1 MSESDLDLFAP
12 EQFSRIAGVDEVG
25 RGCLA
30 GPVVAAAVIL
40 DPNRPIKGLR
50 DSKKL
55 SAKKRDELAEEIKE
69 KALAWSVAA
78 MGPEVIDKINIL
90 QATLEAMKAAVEKL
104 PVEPDFVQVD
114 GNKLPKWKWLS
125 EAIVKGDD
133 KVEWISAA
141 SIIAKTTRDA
151 YMCKIAK
158 LYPQYGFENHVGYGT
173 AEHIKALKAYGPTP
187 IHRKTFAPVREVIDG
202 LSTDSKLFQSEI

>member
-30 GPVVAAAVIL
+30 GPVVAAAAIF

-55 SAKKRDELAEEIKE
+55 SAKKRDELAQEIKE

-125 EAIVKGDD
+125 EAVVKGDD

-141 SIIAKTTRDA
+141 SIIAKTTRDG
-151 YMCKIAK
+151 YMCKIAE
-158 LYPQYGFENHVGYGT
+158 LYPQYGFEHHVGYGT

-202 LSTDSKLFQSEI
+202 LSTDSK

>member
-12 EQFSRIAGVDEVG
+12 EQFSRIVGVDEVG

-125 EAIVKGDD
+125 EAVVKGDD

-141 SIIAKTTRDA
+141 SIIAKTTRDG
-151 YMCKIAK
+151 YMCKIAE
-158 LYPQYGFENHVGYGT
+158 LYPQYGFEHHVGYGT

-202 LSTDSKLFQSEI
+202 LSTDSK

>member
-55 SAKKRDELAEEIKE
+55 SAKKRDELAQEIKE

-125 EAIVKGDD
+125 EAVVKGDD
-133 KVEWISAA
+133 EVEWISAA
-141 SIIAKTTRDA
+141 SIIAKTTRDG
-151 YMCKIAK
+151 YMCKIAE
-158 LYPQYGFENHVGYGT
+158 LYPQYGFEHHVGYGT

-202 LSTDSKLFQSEI
+202 LSTDTK

>member
-55 SAKKRDELAEEIKE
+55 SAKKRDELAQEIKE

-141 SIIAKTTRDA
+141 SIIAKTTRDG
-151 YMCKIAK
+151 YMCKIAE
-158 LYPQYGFENHVGYGT
+158 LYPQYGFEHHVGYGT

-202 LSTDSKLFQSEI
+202 LSTDSK

>member
-90 QATLEAMKAAVEKL
+90 QATLQAMKAAVEKL
-104 PVEPDFVQVD
+104 PIEPDFVQVD

-125 EAIVKGDD
+125 EAVVKGDD

-151 YMCKIAK
+151 YMCKIAE
-158 LYPQYGFENHVGYGT
+158 LYPQYGFEHHVGYGT

-202 LSTDSKLFQSEI
+202 LSTDTK

>member
-30 GPVVAAAVIL
+30 GPVVVAAVIL

-55 SAKKRDELAEEIKE
+55 SAKKRDELAQEIKE

-125 EAIVKGDD
+125 EAVVKGDD

-141 SIIAKTTRDA
+141 SIIAKTTRDG
-151 YMCKIAK
+151 YMCKIAE
-158 LYPQYGFENHVGYGT
+158 LYPQYGFEHHVGYGT

-202 LSTDSKLFQSEI
+202 LSTDSK

>member
-90 QATLEAMKAAVEKL
+90 QATLQAMKAAVEKL

-125 EAIVKGDD
+125 EAVVKGDD

-151 YMCKIAK
+151 YMCKIAE
-158 LYPQYGFENHVGYGT
+158 LYPQYGFEHHVGYGT

-187 IHRKTFAPVREVIDG
+187 IHRKTFAPVREVING
-202 LSTDSKLFQSEI
+202 LSTDTK

>member
-125 EAIVKGDD
+125 EAVVKGDD

-151 YMCKIAK
+151 YMCKMAE
-158 LYPQYGFENHVGYGT
+158 LYPQYGFEHHVGYGT

-202 LSTDSKLFQSEI
+202 LSTDSK

>member
-158 LYPQYGFENHVGYGT
+158 LYPQYGFEHHVGYGT

-202 LSTDSKLFQSEI
+202 LSTDSK

>member
-90 QATLEAMKAAVEKL
+90 QATLQAMKAAVEKL

-125 EAIVKGDD
+125 EAVVKGDD

-141 SIIAKTTRDA
+141 SIIAKTTRDG
-151 YMCKIAK
+151 YMCKIAE
-158 LYPQYGFENHVGYGT
+158 LYPQYGFEHHVGYGT

-187 IHRKTFAPVREVIDG
+187 IHRKTFAPVREVING
-202 LSTDSKLFQSEI
+202 LSTDTK

>member
-55 SAKKRDELAEEIKE
+55 SAKKRDELAQEIKE

-114 GNKLPKWKWLS
+114 GNKLPKWKLLS
-125 EAIVKGDD
+125 EAVVKGDD

-141 SIIAKTTRDA
+141 SIIAKTTRDG
-151 YMCKIAK
+151 YMCKIAE
-158 LYPQYGFENHVGYGT
+158 LYPQYGFEHHVGYGT

-202 LSTDSKLFQSEI
+202 LSTDSK

>member
-55 SAKKRDELAEEIKE
+55 SAKKREELAEEIKE

-158 LYPQYGFENHVGYGT
+158 LYPQYGFEHHVGYGT

-202 LSTDSKLFQSEI
+202 LSTDTK

>member
-104 PVEPDFVQVD
+104 PVEPDFIQVD

-125 EAIVKGDD
+125 EAVVKGDD

-151 YMCKIAK
+151 YMCKIAE
-158 LYPQYGFENHVGYGT
+158 LYPQYGFEHHVGYGT

-202 LSTDSKLFQSEI
+202 LSTDTK

>member
-55 SAKKRDELAEEIKE
+55 SAKKRDELAQEIKE

-125 EAIVKGDD
+125 EAVVKGDD

-141 SIIAKTTRDA
+141 SIIAKTTRDGF
-151 YMCKIAK
+151 MCKIAE
-158 LYPQYGFENHVGYGT
+158 LYPQYGFEHHVGYGT
-173 AEHIKALKAYGPTP
+173 AEHLKALKAYGPTP
-187 IHRKTFAPVREVIDG
+187 IHRKTFAPVREVING
-202 LSTDSKLFQSEI
+202 LSTDTK

>member
-40 DPNRPIKGLR
+40 DPNHPIKGLR

-55 SAKKRDELAEEIKE
+55 SAKKRDELAQEIKE

-125 EAIVKGDD
+125 EAVVKGDD

-141 SIIAKTTRDA
+141 SIIAKTTRDG
-151 YMCKIAK
+151 YMCKIAEI
-158 LYPQYGFENHVGYGT
+158 YPQYGFEHHVGYGT

-202 LSTDSKLFQSEI
+202 LSTDTK

>member
-55 SAKKRDELAEEIKE
+55 SAKKRDELAQEIKE

-125 EAIVKGDD
+125 EAVVKGDD

-151 YMCKIAK
+151 YMCKIAE
-158 LYPQYGFENHVGYGT
+158 LYPQYGFEHHVGYGT

-187 IHRKTFAPVREVIDG
+187 IHRKTFAPVREVING
-202 LSTDSKLFQSEI
+202 LSTDTK

>member
-125 EAIVKGDD
+125 EAVVKGDD

-141 SIIAKTTRDA
+141 SIIAKTTRDG
-151 YMCKIAK
+151 YMCKIAE
-158 LYPQYGFENHVGYGT
+158 LYPQYGFEHHVGYGT

-202 LSTDSKLFQSEI
+202 LSTDTK

>member
-1 MSESDLDLFAP
+1 MSESDLDLFAQ

-125 EAIVKGDD
+125 EAVVKGDD

-158 LYPQYGFENHVGYGT
+158 LYPQYGFEHHVGYGT

-202 LSTDSKLFQSEI
+202 LSTDTK

>member
-55 SAKKRDELAEEIKE
+55 SAKKRDELAQEIKE

-90 QATLEAMKAAVEKL
+90 QATLEAMKTAVEKL

-125 EAIVKGDD
+125 EAVVKGDD

-141 SIIAKTTRDA
+141 SIIAKTTRDG
-151 YMCKIAK
+151 YMCKIAE
-158 LYPQYGFENHVGYGT
+158 LYPQYGFEHHVGYGT

-202 LSTDSKLFQSEI
+202 LSTDTK

>member
-104 PVEPDFVQVD
+104 PAEPDFVQVD

-125 EAIVKGDD
+125 EAVVKGDD

-158 LYPQYGFENHVGYGT
+158 LYPQYGFEHHVGYGT
-173 AEHIKALKAYGPTP
+173 AEHIKALKDYGPTP
-187 IHRKTFAPVREVIDG
+187 IHRKTFAPVREVING
-202 LSTDSKLFQSEI
+202 LSTDSK

>member
-125 EAIVKGDD
+125 EAVVKGDD

-141 SIIAKTTRDA
+141 SIIAKTTRDG
-151 YMCKIAK
+151 YMCKMAE
-158 LYPQYGFENHVGYGT
+158 LYPQYGFEHHVGYGT

-202 LSTDSKLFQSEI
+202 LSTDSK

>member
-125 EAIVKGDD
+125 EAVVKGDD

-158 LYPQYGFENHVGYGT
+158 LYPQYGFEHHVGYGT

-202 LSTDSKLFQSEI
+202 LSTDSK

>member
-30 GPVVAAAVIL
+30 GPVVASAVIL

-55 SAKKRDELAEEIKE
+55 SAKKRDELAQEIKE

-125 EAIVKGDD
+125 EAVVKGDD

-141 SIIAKTTRDA
+141 SIIAKTTRDG
-151 YMCKIAK
+151 YMCKIAE
-158 LYPQYGFENHVGYGT
+158 LYPQYGFEHHVGYGT

-202 LSTDSKLFQSEI
+202 LSTDTK

>member
-30 GPVVAAAVIL
+30 GPVVVAAVIL

-55 SAKKRDELAEEIKE
+55 SAKKREELAQEIKE

-158 LYPQYGFENHVGYGT
+158 LYPQYGFEHHVGYGT

-202 LSTDSKLFQSEI
+202 LSTDTK

>member
-55 SAKKRDELAEEIKE
+55 SAKKRDELAQEIKE
-69 KALAWSVAA
+69 KALVWSVAA

-125 EAIVKGDD
+125 EAVVKGDD

-141 SIIAKTTRDA
+141 SIIAKTTRDG
-151 YMCKIAK
+151 YMCKIAE
-158 LYPQYGFENHVGYGT
+158 LYPQYGFEHHVGYGT

-202 LSTDSKLFQSEI
+202 LSTDTK

>member
-55 SAKKRDELAEEIKE
+55 SAKKRDELAQEIKE

-90 QATLEAMKAAVEKL
+90 QATLEAMMAAVEKL

-125 EAIVKGDD
+125 EAVVKGDD

-151 YMCKIAK
+151 YMCKMAE
-158 LYPQYGFENHVGYGT
+158 LYPQYGFEHHVGYGT

-202 LSTDSKLFQSEI
+202 LSTDTK

>member
-104 PVEPDFVQVD
+104 PVDPDFVQVD

-125 EAIVKGDD
+125 EAVVKGDD

-141 SIIAKTTRDA
+141 SIIAKTTRDG
-151 YMCKIAK
+151 YMCKIAE
-158 LYPQYGFENHVGYGT
+158 LYPQYGFEHHVGYGT

-202 LSTDSKLFQSEI
+202 LSTDSK

>member
-90 QATLEAMKAAVEKL
+90 QATLEAMKAAVVKL

-141 SIIAKTTRDA
+141 SIIAKTTRDG
-151 YMCKIAK
+151 YMCKIAE
-158 LYPQYGFENHVGYGT
+158 LYPQYGFEHHVGYGT

-202 LSTDSKLFQSEI
+202 LSTDSK

>member
-90 QATLEAMKAAVEKL
+90 QATLQAMKAAVEKL

-125 EAIVKGDD
+125 EAVVKGDD

-151 YMCKIAK
+151 YMCKIAE
-158 LYPQYGFENHVGYGT
+158 LYPQYGFEHHVGYGT

-202 LSTDSKLFQSEI
+202 LSTDTK

>member
-55 SAKKRDELAEEIKE
+55 SAKKRDELAQEIKE

-125 EAIVKGDD
+125 EAVVKGDD

-151 YMCKIAK
+151 YMCKMAE
-158 LYPQYGFENHVGYGT
+158 LYPQYGFEHHVGYGT

-187 IHRKTFAPVREVIDG
+187 IHRKTFAPVREVING
-202 LSTDSKLFQSEI
+202 LSTDTK

>member
-125 EAIVKGDD
+125 EAVVKGDD

-151 YMCKIAK
+151 YMCKMAE
-158 LYPQYGFENHVGYGT
+158 LYPQYGFEHHVGYGT
-173 AEHIKALKAYGPTP
+173 AEHIKVLKAYGPTP
-187 IHRKTFAPVREVIDG
+187 IHRKTFAPVREVIDE
-202 LSTDSKLFQSEI
+202 LSTDSK

>member
-55 SAKKRDELAEEIKE
+55 SAKKRDELAQEIKE

-158 LYPQYGFENHVGYGT
+158 LYPQYGFEHHVGYGT

-202 LSTDSKLFQSEI
+202 LSTDSK